1 MDCKVLRAQ
10 NRHKWTPLEVEKHE
24 KDTQTLHHNFDS
36 YVFSA
41 LFLASKH
48 SWPSLKQCEGYP
60 RCYKPIC
67 RKPSEKSEALS
78 RNDGMVDFVGV
89 REGWRHGWEDLW
101 PCHHGWGLNFILPF
115 QCKSYDVIWIYHGC
129 NYHGRIMDLWWFIM
143 VYVGVSVGLAGLGD
157 ILSSAALK
165 RSNDWTPKATLGA
178 LIDVGNGYS
187 GLIDG
192 FPMLFPRFSH

>member
-1 MDCKVLRAQ
+1 
-10 NRHKWTPLEVEKHE
+10 
-24 KDTQTLHHNFDS
+24 
-36 YVFSA
+36 
-41 LFLASKH
+41 
-48 SWPSLKQCEGYP
+48 
-60 RCYKPIC
+60 
-67 RKPSEKSEALS
+67 
-78 RNDGMVDFVGV
+78 
-89 REGWRHGWEDLW
+89 
-101 PCHHGWGLNFILPF
+101 
-115 QCKSYDVIWIYHGC
+115 
-129 NYHGRIMDLWWFIM
+129 M